1 MGLLSRPVTSM
12 RDAKIFTKLCP
23 SRWGMLVVALAI
35 FVTIS
40 SVAHAQS
47 LRGTWQ
53 SLDKQNREAKRHDFT
68 YLSDSSQVY
77 RFVDAGLLVALHGN
91 ADYELKAVSFPYARP
106 ESRLFIERLSA
117 QYRRACGERLVVTS
131 LTRPLSNQPR
141 NASSRSVHPTG
152 MAMDLRRPN
161 GGPCREW
168 LDSTLLYLESRDLIE
183 ATLERRPPHYHIAVF
198 PKQYRGYVARIAKMS
213 ESQLLAEMADNAT
226 YMVRRND
233 TLWRISKRFDT
244 TPEHLQRTND
254 LKSSMIYPGQVLKVP
269 AVVNRDR

>member
-1 MGLLSRPVTSM
+1 MRSAGSFIRRRPEGRVVVV
-12 RDAKIFTKLCP
+12 
-23 SRWGMLVVALAI
+23 LVFALAI
-35 FVTIS
+35 FVMIS
-40 SVAHAQS
+40 SAAQAQS

-68 YLSDSSQVY
+68 YISNSSQVY
-77 RFVDAGLLVALHGN
+77 RFVDAGLLVALYGN
-91 ADYELKAVSFPYARP
+91 ENYELKAVSFPYARP
-106 ESRLFIERLSA
+106 ESKLFIERLSA
-117 QYRRACGERLVVTS
+117 QYRRACGEKLVVTS

-168 LDSTLLYLESRDLIE
+168 LDSTLLYLEGRDLIE

-198 PKQYRGYVARIAKMS
+198 PNQYRGYVARIAKMS
-213 ESQLLAEMADNAT
+213 ESQLLAEMADNST

-233 TLWRISKRFDT
+233 TLWRISKRFGT
-244 TPEHLQRTND
+244 TPEHLQRVND

-269 AVVNRDR
+269 AVATRDR

>member
-12 RDAKIFTKLCP
+12 RDAKVFTKHCP
-23 SRWGMLVVALAI
+23 GRWRVFVVALAI

-77 RFVDAGLLVALHGN
+77 RFVDAGLLVALQGN

-226 YMVRRND
+226 YLVRRND
-233 TLWRISKRFDT
+233 TLWRISKRFGT

-269 AVVNRDR
+269 AVVSRDR

>member
-12 RDAKIFTKLCP
+12 RDAKIFTKPCP
-23 SRWGMLVVALAI
+23 GRWGVLVLTLAI

-77 RFVDAGLLVALHGN
+77 RFVDAGLLLALQGN

-226 YMVRRND
+226 YLVRRND
-233 TLWRISKRFDT
+233 TLWRISKRFGT